1 MATLPSSPLNRAR
14 CTCTGPPRVHSARRR
29 RWTARCARY
38 APRTCAMEPE
48 PSGSC
53 STSSKTCAQWRG
65 ELSETGHRSFAVITK
80 AGAESGAS
88 AGSGVDLGEVVDAVR
103 LPELLFG
110 VRPRVVGHRTGTRRV
125 QLVRGDGRDVST
137 LYGWL
142 GTELRPRAQNGSAL
156 HASPHGAVFFLSWKG
171 AASRKGALPG
181 RAGPQGGGGGG
192 AGGGPVCLFRSHPA
206 LSSLVV
212 VWRGGGGA
220 GGAGPRGNGC
230 TVGTRVGATVGGG
243 EGTGARDLCREE
255 SAVHIS
261 CGNMSGR
268 VAAHCPR
275 AARRHRARRV
285 RAGALWTMCREK
297 CWVSKLVAGA
307 ALPVRGGQGRKPGPT

>member
-110 VRPRVVGHRTGTRRV
+110 VRPWVVGHRTAAAG
-125 QLVRGDGRDVST
+125 
-137 LYGWL
+137 
-142 GTELRPRAQNGSAL
+142 AGSAL
-156 HASPHGAVFFLSWKG
+156 HASPHGAVFLLSWKG
-171 AASRKGALPG
+171 VASRKGALPG
-181 RAGPQGGGGGG
+181 QVGPQGGGGHGV
-192 AGGGPVCLFRSHPA
+192 GGGPICDRKFRSYPA

-212 VWRGGGGA
+212 VRRGSGGRGGRGGRRTCA
-220 GGAGPRGNGC
+220 GRRARCTSPAETCPGASLPTARAPRGVTAPAAPGGC
-230 TVGTRVGATVGGG
+230 APERVK
-243 EGTGARDLCREE
+243 C
-255 SAVHIS
+255 
-261 CGNMSGR
+261 
-268 VAAHCPR
+268 
-275 AARRHRARRV
+275 
-285 RAGALWTMCREK
+285 AG
-297 CWVSKLVAGA
+297 
-307 ALPVRGGQGRKPGPT
+307 